1 MIEMTLIF
9 QEAGLLVFKKNYSAN
24 VFEIKENEELVSGF
38 FSALFSYISS
48 NFGDITEISTK
59 NKKILINKTSGIY
72 ISIVYRLFKDDSDDF
87 IKRKMRSDEIWMYNK
102 RLEELCG
109 LGLNQIGSLITQTY
123 KKYNLPEFLL
133 YPGTKI
139 YKEFSNEI
147 DKIILNLNSRIENL
161 ERILKSKLKIIDE
174 LFSKKSN
181 YKLNLNKKDFL
192 SKNKNLKK
200 TSNNRSKLPT
210 RGTLNPPVLTED

>member
-48 NFGDITEISTK
+48 NFGEITEISTK

-109 LGLNQIGSLITQTY
+109 LGLNQIGSLIAQTY
-123 KKYNLPEFLL
+123 NKYNLQEFLL
-133 YPGTKI
+133 YPSTKL
-139 YKEFSNEI
+139 YKEFSSEI
-147 DKIILNLNSRIENL
+147 DKIILSLNSRIENL

-174 LFSKKSN
+174 LFSKKLS
-181 YKLNLNKKDFL
+181 YKLNSNKKEYL
-192 SKNKNLKK
+192 NKNKNLKK
-200 TSNNRSKLPT
+200 SSNYKSKLPT
-210 RGTLNPPVLTED
+210 GRTLNPPVLTKD